1 MFINVPYVRLS
12 IRRFTLV
19 PREIMILTYAS
30 CRIAEGLSGLTTL
43 RIAETT
49 IGPLDTLTEYIIV
62 NVASCVIGAHAGRP
76 NGSDVYDRRRA
87 TAARASRGA
96 LLYVIPRTRASLCP
110 VRYSAAIVVAQS
122 RAIRRQRESLRAIP
136 PARGL
141 PCFPRISS
149 IYSPRLNSETS
160 ISRWN
165 ERRNELAYLF
175 VNSRLAFDTNA
186 PSIVSPLPWMGLRNT
201 A

>member
-76 NGSDVYDRRRA
+76 NESDVYDRRRA

-122 RAIRRQRESLRAIP
+122 PAIRRRRESLRAIL
-136 PARGL
+136 PAHGL
-141 PCFPRISS
+141 PCFPRISYIFSS
-149 IYSPRLNSETS
+149 IEFRNVD
-160 ISRWN
+160 IQV
-165 ERRNELAYLF
+165 ERATQRTRLF
-175 VNSRLAFDTNA
+175 VC
-186 PSIVSPLPWMGLRNT
+186 
-201 A
+201 